1 MNNFSS
7 YIPNKLIIADD
18 KDHPW
23 MNENIKKKIMAKKYE
38 EELRCLLEMI
48 L

>member
-23 MNENIKKKIMAKKYE
+23 MNENIKKKIMAKNYE